1 MAIVDD
7 QLSYTII
14 TELDGVQMSNTRY
27 FEIDAIGD
35 DPAPVDML
43 NDIVLDYYDSIKVLC
58 STDWKVVCA
67 KMHNHTQVE
76 GDVVIFVTLLG
87 TGVGDSHPQHQ
98 VVRLNMHAQV
108 QPANFMVRGAFNQS
122 GILEAKSL
130 RGRLLVPADF
140 DPLVQHLDTPAS
152 YGGTGW
158 AVSTLIRY
166 NGDPPTPPN
175 PFQEEFA
182 NVNHV
187 QVQTQFKTLK
197 SRKTKFCAVQ

>member
-7 QLSYTII
+7 QLSYTLI

-35 DPAPVDML
+35 DPTNVSML
-43 NDIVLDYYDSIKVLC
+43 NDIVNDYYDSIKLFC
-58 STDWKVVCA
+58 STAWKIVCA
-67 KMHNHTQVE
+67 KLHNHTQQE
-76 GDVVIFVTLLG
+76 SDSVVFVTLLG

-98 VVRLNMHAQV
+98 VVRFNMYAQV

-130 RGRLLVPADF
+130 RGRVGNPADF
-140 DPLVQHLDTPAS
+140 DPLIQHLDTPAAF
-152 YGGTGW
+152 GGTGW
-158 AVSTLIRY
+158 SVSSLIRY
-166 NGDPPTPPN
+166 NGTPPTP
-175 PFQEEFA
+175 FTEEFA

-187 QVQTQFKTLK
+187 QVNTQFKTLK
-197 SRKTKFCAVQ
+197 SRKTKFCAVS